1 MIFIFRW
8 FEKNQKEQARTARD
22 ASRVRRAIT
31 NTSKT
36 FTESKMKTVKDL
48 AQERYPGE
56 TFDFALPYPWLRQCL
71 DKGLDPR
78 GHVCWLYDDAG
89 GVMGRPAP
97 LTPEGD
103 KIVGVLTH

>member
-1 MIFIFRW
+1 MFFALRW
-8 FEKNQKEQARTARD
+8 LEKNQKARARTARD
-22 ASRVRRAIT
+22 ATRVRRAISK
-31 NTSKT
+31 TSKT
-36 FTESKMKTVKDL
+36 FTESGMKTVKDL

-71 DKGLDPR
+71 EQGLDPQ

-97 LTPEGD
+97 LTSEGD
-103 KIVGVLTH
+103 KIVGVLTD